1 MSNSKTI
8 LFIDDEIIC
17 HKVLSLMASNQDCYK
32 FIHAYSAS
40 EALNIIEKRYSEISI
55 IVSDISMDD
64 CSGHELFKKLQQ
76 NPKFK
81 NIPFILQSG
90 LTSDAEE
97 LIFQKNISI
106 PIIYKPYKIEELIKL
121 IDKVTN
127 SNEAVNAAV
136 EC

>member
-17 HKVLSLMASNQDCYK
+17 HKVLSLMAINQDCYK
-32 FIHAYSAS
+32 LIHAYSAS
-40 EALNIIEKRYSEISI
+40 EALNIIEKCYDEISI
-55 IVSDISMDD
+55 IVSDISMAD
-64 CSGHELFKKLQQ
+64 CSGPELFEKLQR

-97 LIFQKNISI
+97 LAFQKNISI

-127 SNEAVNAAV
+127 SNESLNAAI